1 MNATLKEEDAAQNI
15 VTHHGAPAR
24 FQRYEY
30 KKIQNPITR
39 SSFHPLLFLKHNPLF
54 SRSARGR
61 VLRPK
66 CAARSYIEGHFQQP
80 LVES

>member
-1 MNATLKEEDAAQNI
+1 MNATPKEEDAAQNI

-39 SSFHPLLFLKHNPLF
+39 
-54 SRSARGR
+54 
-61 VLRPK
+61 
-66 CAARSYIEGHFQQP
+66 
-80 LVES
+80 